1 MSDLATLIAQ
11 LSGSNQQSASDP
23 AMAAVKLARAS
34 LDALVLKL
42 GQTIDAKVVGQ
53 LAAGLTQLST
63 GVESFVL
70 KLETP
75 LPTGTAVTIKVAPGP
90 QGTPAVIVSVPAATP
105 HAAPLPIPTSTAPLV
120 QAQAPQPTSP
130 PASAPQPLP
139 QATQL
144 PLATPPTPPGVV
156 PAAKPV
162 PQAAAPPQAPAA
174 QPAAATLPL
183 ANAPQP
189 PPANT
194 PLSPPPQPAATP
206 IAPSAAPVLVTAT
219 IPAAAP
225 SASPMPTRPAAQVA
239 LPVGAPSQQPV
250 AVALQLAPPPATRPA
265 AMPVTPL
272 PAAPAAAVPQPAAPV
287 AVATPPPTVP
297 MAPAAPTPPASP
309 PSSVTTPPA
318 PILATPLAPQPQ
330 QPLPT
335 HPSPYP
341 AHVPH
346 PAAPVVAQQLPL
358 PAAQPAAPLVT
369 PRPAAPLNLADPAQ
383 AAARQDSA
391 APLLAKLA
399 AIVTAAAPSVPRP
412 VLEAAQKLLAN
423 RIDLNR
429 AAPDGKSLEAA
440 VLKAGV
446 LLSPLTREAPADSKS
461 ALLALRSTL
470 LAFLGGDA
478 TAPVATTVRPAP
490 PIKGEPP
497 RAPVP
502 QPAVLALPAD
512 SQDTARALLGHT
524 DAALS
529 RLKLLQSAS
538 QPSADARVDAPAP
551 RNELRVEIPMLLGA
565 ETGILQLMV
574 ERDGKQ
580 KRDPERQRGWRMR
593 FAVNFTTSGEVGA
606 DIAMLG
612 RSASIA
618 IWAADP
624 DTADALDELLPEL
637 APAIQRHGLE
647 LTSLRVRRGAPQ
659 HTRTAPGQLLDS
671 AR

>member
-11 LSGSNQQSASDP
+11 LSGSNQQPASDP

-63 GVESFVL
+63 ASESFVL

-75 LPTGTAVTIKVAPGP
+75 LPAGTAVTIRVAPTP
-90 QGTPAVIVSVPAATP
+90 QGPPVVTVSVPAAAS
-105 HAAPLPIPTSTAPLV
+105 HAAPLPIATPTAPLV
-120 QAQAPQPTSP
+120 QAPVTPAASPIPSTPQL
-130 PASAPQPLP
+130 LP

-144 PLATPPTPPGVV
+144 PLASPTSQPVATPAAPQPAVPAPAPVVQPAVPSLAQVGAAPPAAAGSPPPPTTPVTATPVV
-156 PAAKPV
+156 PPVPVSTANAAIPLSPPAVSPLPAPGQPAAQVPLPVFTAPPQPQPGPNQAAPSPAIVAPAMPAPAPAAAAPAVVPVATV
-162 PQAAAPPQAPAA
+162 PQAPSAAVPIATAA
-174 QPAAATLPL
+174 QPA
-183 ANAPQP
+183 
-189 PPANT
+189 
-194 PLSPPPQPAATP
+194 
-206 IAPSAAPVLVTAT
+206 
-219 IPAAAP
+219 
-225 SASPMPTRPAAQVA
+225 R
-239 LPVGAPSQQPV
+239 
-250 AVALQLAPPPATRPA
+250 AVQ
-265 AMPVTPL
+265 
-272 PAAPAAAVPQPAAPV
+272 
-287 AVATPPPTVP
+287 
-297 MAPAAPTPPASP
+297 
-309 PSSVTTPPA
+309 PA
-318 PILATPLAPQPQ
+318 PILAAPLAANPPQL
-330 QPLPT
+330 LPT

-341 AHVPH
+341 VHVQQ
-346 PAAPVVAQQLPL
+346 PAPPAVAQQLPL
-358 PAAQPAAPLVT
+358 SATPVGSPATA
-369 PRPAAPLNLADPAQ
+369 PRPATPPLNLADPAQ

-391 APLLAKLA
+391 APLLARLA

-429 AAPDGKSLEAA
+429 TLPDGKSLEAA

-446 LLSPLTREAPADSKS
+446 LLAPPTREAPADSKS

-470 LAFLGGDA
+470 LAFLGDDASAPAA
-478 TAPVATTVRPAP
+478 TAARAAP

-497 RAPVP
+497 RAPLP
-502 QPAVLALPAD
+502 QAALPDPSGD
-512 SQDTARALLGHT
+512 SHEIARTLLGHT

-538 QPSADARVDAPAP
+538 QPPPDARIDAPAP
-551 RNELRVEIPMLLGA
+551 RNELRVEIPMTLGV
-565 ETGILQLMV
+565 ETGILQLTV

-593 FAVNFTTSGEVGA
+593 FAMSFTQTGEVGA
-606 DIAMLG
+606 DITMLG

-624 DTADALDELLPEL
+624 DTADALDEMLPEL

-647 LTSLRVRRGAPQ
+647 LISLRVRRGTPQ
-659 HTRTAPGQLLDS
+659 HARVAPGQLLDS